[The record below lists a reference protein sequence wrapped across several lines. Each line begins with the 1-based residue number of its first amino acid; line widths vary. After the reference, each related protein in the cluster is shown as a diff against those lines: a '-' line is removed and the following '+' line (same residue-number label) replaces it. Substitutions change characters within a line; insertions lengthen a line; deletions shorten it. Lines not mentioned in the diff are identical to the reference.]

1 MPSNFTLSKSLFD
14 LCIGATRLYTGISE
28 QRELP
33 IQLPCLEEQTKIANF
48 LSSLD
53 QKIEIVA
60 QQIEQAKTWK
70 KGLLQQ
76 IFV

>member
-1 MPSNFTLSKSLFD
+1 MIKLYVGFSAVRFSRNNKNHLTMPSNFTLSKSLFD
-14 LCIGATRLYTGISE
+14 LCIAATRLYTGISE

-53 QKIEIVA
+53 QKN
-60 QQIEQAKTWK
+60 
-70 KGLLQQ
+70 
-76 IFV
+76 

>member
-48 LSSLD
+48 LSNLD
-53 QKIEIVA
+53 QKN
-60 QQIEQAKTWK
+60 
-70 KGLLQQ
+70 
-76 IFV
+76 